1 MDFTVA
7 LWPQHED
14 CRAGQGREECAHY
27 NVRMCHDSRS
37 HSLSLSLPLSV
48 HQVNALDSL
57 PSAEIV
63 NCDFQL
69 SFHHFSLLSLSVFVA
84 FAQIKFDLSCLIAF
98 LPVCL
103 HCDLF
108 TWLTWR

>member
-1 MDFTVA
+1 MILA
-7 LWPQHED
+7 LI
-14 CRAGQGREECAHY
+14 
-27 NVRMCHDSRS
+27 
-37 HSLSLSLPLSV
+37 LSLSPSPAV

-63 NCDFQL
+63 NYDFQL

-98 LPVCL
+98 LPVCACIVICL
-103 HCDLF
+103 PGSPGAN
-108 TWLTWR
+108 